1 MSMKMSFTSSTAGKK
16 LKGLMH
22 NNSFSVL
29 TSGLRL
35 QFKDLTIKVVS
46 RQQKKKFATKT
57 SGFRCFFFFFSLLF
71 ICFIRSSFSGFG
83 LDTVECC
90 WMSLINPFRS
100 YFALM
105 GGFKDAS
112 SLDLIFPFIPNQ
124 CLNIFS

>member
-57 SGFRCFFFFFSLLF
+57 SGFRCFFFFLFSSVHLF
-71 ICFIRSSFSGFG
+71 HSFFIQWIW
-83 LDTVECC
+83 T
-90 WMSLINPFRS
+90 
-100 YFALM
+100 
-105 GGFKDAS
+105 
-112 SLDLIFPFIPNQ
+112 
-124 CLNIFS
+124 

>member
-46 RQQKKKFATKT
+46 RQQKKVCNQNEWV
-57 SGFRCFFFFFSLLF
+57 SLFFFSFLF
-71 ICFIRSSFSGFG
+71 CSFVSFV
-83 LDTVECC
+83 LHSVD
-90 WMSLINPFRS
+90 
-100 YFALM
+100 
-105 GGFKDAS
+105 
-112 SLDLIFPFIPNQ
+112 LDLTLSNVVG
-124 CLNIFS
+124 CL